1 MVCGDEGIGYFVCGH
16 KYTCLWVC
24 GVSRYACVSVYVYV
38 ESRVRVYIC
47 GHSKY

>member
-24 GVSRYACVSVYVYV
+24 GSVSKYACVSVY